1 MSFLNDCIKFHLNIE
16 DSNIIFFD
24 YFKKNVLT
32 ANIIIS
38 M

>member
-16 DSNIIFFD
+16 DSNIIFLIIL
-24 YFKKNVLT
+24 KNVLT

>member
-1 MSFLNDCIKFHLNIE
+1 MSSLNESIKFHLNIE
-16 DSNIIFFD
+16 DPNIIL
-24 YFKKNVLT
+24 KKILT